1 MLQRLA
7 TGQATV
13 NELAAPFSISQP
25 AVSKHLKVLEKAELV
40 VRDKKR
46 QTRPAALNAE
56 PMEAA
61 VRWLEEFKEFWTI
74 SFDQLDGLLENLKKQ
89 EREDNGNG

>member
-7 TGQATV
+7 TGQTTV

-25 AVSKHLKVLEKAELV
+25 AVSKHLKVLEKANLV
-40 VRDKKR
+40 VRNKER

-61 VRWLEEFKEFWTI
+61 VQWLEEFKEFWTS
-74 SFDQLDGLLENLKKQ
+74 SFDQLDDLLETLKKQ
-89 EREDNGNG
+89 ERGENGNG